1 MSPLRRFV
9 PEGVGAVST
18 LFISFI
24 SSEQVNPA
32 RLDRA
37 GLFRFSP
44 SDKPDLIFPCE
55 GHN

>member
-1 MSPLRRFV
+1 M